1 MFPENIVRMDSP
13 VQLRLYLFHSVVQL
27 RERVDG
33 GQATVLPHLM
43 VDIDRSGQMVS
54 AARHLGVCGKAV
66 VPTRLNDRCHLVP
79 PQVCH
84 EEEDDDEE
92 EEKEKDEG
100 LNSISWDKIF
110 QHALYIIIRGNQG
123 WAHSVSCRGPCSSR
137 PSDCD

>member
-1 MFPENIVRMDSP
+1 MDSP
-13 VQLRLYLFHSVVQL
+13 VQLRLYLFHCVVQL

>member
-1 MFPENIVRMDSP
+1 
-13 VQLRLYLFHSVVQL
+13 
-27 RERVDG
+27 
-33 GQATVLPHLM
+33 M

-92 EEKEKDEG
+92 DDDDDDDEEEEDED
-100 LNSISWDKIF
+100 LNSISWHNTF
-110 QHALYIIIRGNQG
+110 QHGL
-123 WAHSVSCRGPCSSR
+123 
-137 PSDCD
+137 

>member
-27 RERVDG
+27 REGVDG

-84 EEEDDDEE
+84 EEEDDEDEE
-92 EEKEKDEG
+92 DEEDEEG
-100 LNSISWDKIF
+100 LNSISWDNTF
-110 QHALYIIIRGNQG
+110 QHALYNNKRE
-123 WAHSVSCRGPCSSR
+123 SR
-137 PSDCD
+137 MGSQCFVPGAMFKSTF